1 MTGAIDIWKVLAGV
15 AIFLLGIKFL
25 EKSLQQLAG
34 RRFKLFLKRQTQNKI
49 KAISGGAIVTAVL
62 QSSSLVS
69 LMVLA
74 FVGAGI
80 ITMQNALAVILGA
93 NLGTTFDS
101 WVVALLGFKV
111 NIEKI
116 ALPVTGIAGLGYAV
130 FNKESKWYNWSRF
143 LLGFSFLFVGLGYMK
158 SGIEEMVKN
167 VDFHQYEQYPAIV
180 FFIIG
185 FIITTLIQ
193 SSSAT
198 IAITLSALHADA
210 ISLYDSMAIILGSEI
225 GTTIKLFVASI
236 KGTAAKK
243 RVALGNFLFNTIN
256 VSLVLIFLSPI
267 NRLITNVIGIK
278 DNLIAL
284 VFFQSLINIIGI
296 VLFYP
301 LLNMFGHFLE
311 KRFHSAD
318 DETMF
323 IHKVN
328 AKESSMALFA
338 LEEENRHFIAIVCNY
353 LLNCFGIEDRSPKK
367 MKLNKKFLDQNIHG
381 KYEYIKF
388 LYGEIHS
395 YYIQLQ
401 KTVTDKEETEKL
413 ERLMSSVRN
422 AMYAAKSFKDA
433 LPDKEQMHN
442 SSNEIKFAFY
452 KQAKTEVK
460 KICETIQE
468 LLNKDEEDYAKKL
481 SEIYT
486 SVTTGYT
493 ATLQH
498 LYKEG
503 TAGKV
508 NETEIT
514 TMLNFNR
521 EIFTGFKSLVFA
533 VKDHLLDKEQSKHFD
548 DLPGFIR

>member
-1 MTGAIDIWKVLAGV
+1 MK
-15 AIFLLGIKFL
+15 
-25 EKSLQQLAG
+25 
-34 RRFKLFLKRQTQNKI
+34 
-49 KAISGGAIVTAVL
+49 
-62 QSSSLVS
+62 
-69 LMVLA
+69 
-74 FVGAGI
+74 
-80 ITMQNALAVILGA
+80 
-93 NLGTTFDS
+93 
-101 WVVALLGFKV
+101 
-111 NIEKI
+111 
-116 ALPVTGIAGLGYAV
+116 TGI
-130 FNKESKWYNWSRF
+130 ED
-143 LLGFSFLFVGLGYMK
+143 
-158 SGIEEMVKN
+158 MVKS
-167 VDFHQYEQYPAIV
+167 VDLHQYEHSPVIV

-185 FIITTLIQ
+185 FIVTTLIQ

-198 IAITLSALHADA
+198 IAITLSALHAGA
-210 ISLYDSMAIILGSEI
+210 VNLYDAMAIILGSEV

-256 VSLVLIFLSPI
+256 VSLVLIFLLPI
-267 NRLITNVIGIK
+267 NKFITNVIGIK

-284 VFFQSLINIIGI
+284 VFFQSFINIIGI
-296 VLFYP
+296 ILFYP
-301 LLNMFGHFLE
+301 LLNVFGRFLE
-311 KRFHSAD
+311 KRFRSAD

-338 LEEENRHFIAIVCNY
+338 LEEENRHFIAVVCNY
-353 LLNCFGIEDRSPKK
+353 LLSCFGIEDKLPKE
-367 MKLNKKFLDQNIHG
+367 MKLNKKFLDHGVPG

-413 ERLMSSVRN
+413 DRLMSSVRN

-433 LPDKEQMHN
+433 LPDKEQLHN

-452 KQAKTEVK
+452 KQSKEEVK
-460 KICETIQE
+460 KICVAIQE
-468 LLNKDEEDYAKKL
+468 LLNDDQQDRTKAL
-481 SEIYT
+481 SAIYK
-486 SVTTGYT
+486 SVTAGYT
-493 ATLQH
+493 GTLQH

-533 VKDHLLDKEQSKHFD
+533 AKDHLLDKEQSKDFD